1 MKKRSEDSAVHNAV
15 IYARYSSN
23 NQRDV
28 SIDQQV
34 DKCREFAERNGYRI
48 VEVYSDAAM
57 SGKDDNRP
65 KFQKMMRDA
74 KKGGFEFVIAWKSN
88 RIGRNMMQAMLNE
101 EKFRAAGV
109 RCLYVEED
117 FDDTAAGRFAL
128 RNMMNVNQFYI
139 ENMAEDILRGLM
151 DNASKCLVNTRPSY
165 GYKKGEDGRFAINE
179 ETAPI
184 VKEIFQKYLDGWT
197 YIDIAND
204 LNRRGIKTVLGN
216 DWNKGSFHSMLRNE
230 MYAGVYLYR
239 DVRIDGGV
247 PVIIERDKFEEVQR
261 RLHSKKVP
269 KGKKTGTAE
278 YLLTGK
284 LFCGHCQEPMVGI
297 SGTGRHGDVHYYYRC
312 QGKHIKKNGCEKKNV
327 PRDWIEKAVVQY
339 TREFIMN
346 DELLDQIVADYHEF
360 MVSARKDSAVTA
372 MQAELEQNKK
382 ATTNIIK
389 AIENGLYDDMLS
401 ARLEELRAERKDL
414 ESSIQFERA
423 ALTEVSPSQLRFILE
438 QFRYANIDSREVQR
452 DLIRIFIRAIYLY
465 DYHLK
470 IIYNFDQ
477 NGDHSIS
484 FEQACGEDSSD
495 LVSSYE
501 IPSGVLLTEDTNPVT
516 ISVFVYGFVLSAV
529 F

>member
-1 MKKRSEDSAVHNAV
+1 MIFVALRLRKLPDGRLLPVGEPGVLSVLKKTVSCAPRTAVA
-15 IYARYSSN
+15 YARYSSAG
-23 NQRDV
+23 QRDV

-184 VKEIFQKYLDGWT
+184 VKEIFQKYLDGWA

-230 MYAGVYLYR
+230 MYAGV
-239 DVRIDGGV
+239 
-247 PVIIERDKFEEVQR
+247 
-261 RLHSKKVP
+261 
-269 KGKKTGTAE
+269 
-278 YLLTGK
+278 
-284 LFCGHCQEPMVGI
+284 
-297 SGTGRHGDVHYYYRC
+297 
-312 QGKHIKKNGCEKKNV
+312 
-327 PRDWIEKAVVQY
+327 
-339 TREFIMN
+339 
-346 DELLDQIVADYHEF
+346 
-360 MVSARKDSAVTA
+360 
-372 MQAELEQNKK
+372 
-382 ATTNIIK
+382 
-389 AIENGLYDDMLS
+389 
-401 ARLEELRAERKDL
+401 
-414 ESSIQFERA
+414 
-423 ALTEVSPSQLRFILE
+423 
-438 QFRYANIDSREVQR
+438 
-452 DLIRIFIRAIYLY
+452 
-465 DYHLK
+465 
-470 IIYNFDQ
+470 
-477 NGDHSIS
+477 
-484 FEQACGEDSSD
+484 
-495 LVSSYE
+495 
-501 IPSGVLLTEDTNPVT
+501 
-516 ISVFVYGFVLSAV
+516 
-529 F
+529 